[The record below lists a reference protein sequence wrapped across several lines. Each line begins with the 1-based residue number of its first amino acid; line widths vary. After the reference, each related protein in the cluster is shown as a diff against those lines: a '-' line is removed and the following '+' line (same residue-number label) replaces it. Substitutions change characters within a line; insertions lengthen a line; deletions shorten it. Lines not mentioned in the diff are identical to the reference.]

1 VNYLRS
7 FILNLSKMGKAFT
20 TILWLKDGAEFN
32 WGDEQQVTFEEIK
45 GYLPTLQVLNASRS
59 GIPF

>member
-1 VNYLRS
+1 
-7 FILNLSKMGKAFT
+7 MGKAFT

-45 GYLPTLQVLNASRS
+45 GYLPTLPVLNASRS